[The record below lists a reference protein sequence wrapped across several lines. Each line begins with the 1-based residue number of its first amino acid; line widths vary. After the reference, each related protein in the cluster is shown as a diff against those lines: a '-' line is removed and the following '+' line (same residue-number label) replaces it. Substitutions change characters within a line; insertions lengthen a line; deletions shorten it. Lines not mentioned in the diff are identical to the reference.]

1 MKYVLMSIGA
11 LLLGY
16 VGLVNGVLYY
26 EYSAG
31 PLAAILG
38 VSEGAE
44 VADKA
49 AFAREQLSCLFL
61 GLTFGGVG
69 YSAVLRDSRV

>member
-1 MKYVLMSIGA
+1 MKYFFMVIGA

-49 AFAREQLSCLFL
+49 AFATEQITCLIL
-61 GLTFGGVG
+61 GLTVGGVG

>member
-1 MKYVLMSIGA
+1 MRYFLMLVGA

-16 VGLVNGVLYY
+16 VGLINGFLYY

-31 PLAAILG
+31 PIASLLG
-38 VSEGAE
+38 VTEGAD

-49 AFAREQLSCLFL
+49 AFAKEQITCLLL
-61 GLTFGGVG
+61 GFTFGGVG
-69 YSAVLRDSRV
+69 YFAVLRDSEV

>member
-1 MKYVLMSIGA
+1 MKYVLMLIGA

-16 VGLVNGVLYY
+16 VGLVNGFLYY

-31 PLAAILG
+31 PLAELLG
-38 VSEGAE
+38 VTEGAE

-49 AFAREQLSCLFL
+49 AFAKEQLSCLFL
-61 GLTFGGVG
+61 GLTFGGIG
-69 YSAVLRDSRV
+69 YSAVLRDSEV

>member
-1 MKYVLMSIGA
+1 MKYFFMVIGA

-16 VGLVNGVLYY
+16 VTLVNGFLYY

-31 PLAAILG
+31 PLAELLG
-38 VSEGAE
+38 VTEGAE

-49 AFAREQLSCLFL
+49 AFAKEQITCLL
-61 GLTFGGVG
+61 VGLTFGGVG
-69 YSAVLRDSRV
+69 YSAVLRDSEV

>member
-1 MKYVLMSIGA
+1 VRYLLMVIGA

-16 VGLVNGVLYY
+16 VTLVNGFLYY

-31 PLAAILG
+31 PIAGLLG
-38 VSEGAE
+38 VTEGAE

-49 AFAREQLSCLFL
+49 AFAKEQLSCLFL

-69 YSAVLRDSRV
+69 YSAVLRDSEV

>member
-1 MKYVLMSIGA
+1 MVIGA

-16 VGLVNGVLYY
+16 VGLVNGFLYY

-31 PLAAILG
+31 PIASLLG
-38 VSEGAE
+38 VEGAE

-49 AFAREQLSCLFL
+49 AFAKEQITCLLL

-69 YSAVLRDSRV
+69 YSAVLRDSEV

>member
-1 MKYVLMSIGA
+1 MKYVLMLIGA

-16 VGLVNGVLYY
+16 VGLVNGFLYY

-31 PLAAILG
+31 PLAELLG
-38 VSEGAE
+38 VTEGAE

-49 AFAREQLSCLFL
+49 AFAKEQLSCLFL
-61 GLTFGGVG
+61 GLTFGGIG
-69 YSAVLRDSRV
+69 YSSVLRDIEV

>member
-1 MKYVLMSIGA
+1 MRYFLMLVGA

-16 VGLVNGVLYY
+16 VGLINGVLYY

-31 PLAAILG
+31 PLAELLG
-38 VSEGAE
+38 VTEGAE

-49 AFAREQLSCLFL
+49 AFAKEQLSCLFL
-61 GLTFGGVG
+61 GLTFGGAG
-69 YSAVLRDSRV
+69 YFAVLRDSRI

>member
-1 MKYVLMSIGA
+1 MKYFFMVIGA

-16 VGLVNGVLYY
+16 VGLINGFLYY

-31 PLAAILG
+31 PIASLLG
-38 VSEGAE
+38 VTEGAE
-44 VADKA
+44 IADKA
-49 AFAREQLSCLFL
+49 TFAKEQITCLLL

-69 YSAVLRDSRV
+69 YSAVLRDSGV